1 MTARNGTP
9 WTDTEGRLLRDL
21 FASGASNAEIA
32 ARLGRSEA
40 AIRVKASA
48 LCLTRPWKMQAPPL
62 QWPPAPAAAPPPPSY
77 WHSTPAPPLA
87 ARSPKPAPTERRC
100 MTCQKPFQSDGPHN
114 RMCGT
119 CRHLS
124 QPFD

>member
-40 AIRVKASA
+40 AIRVKASE
-48 LCLTRPWKMQAPPL
+48 LRLTRTWKMHAPPL
-62 QWPPAPAAAPPPPSY
+62 QWPPAPAPADTPPPSY
-77 WHSTPAPPLA
+77 WHPPPATRQPN
-87 ARSPKPAPTERRC
+87 PATKERGC
-100 MTCQKPFQSDGPHN
+100 MTCQKPFQSAGPHN
-114 RMCGT
+114 RLCGS
-119 CRHLS
+119 CRNLS
-124 QPFD
+124 QPFE